1 MNDSF
6 DDGLGQAVGGSYMS
20 LGIQEKSELIFKDI
34 KNSYVFWS
42 IKKSI
47 KDEVVKGK
55 GKPQDISEVIPKLLG
70 DLNLETKIKNKV
82 HEILDKNGYFKD
94 QAQIAVTKFK
104 NCNDLNQLPQYFF
117 DKDYEPLESVATSKR
132 SWSEQLKQKLNT
144 ILRQSRKPYVRPKKE
159 KVVKPKEPVETQVNM
174 GGDADND

>member
-1 MNDSF
+1 
-6 DDGLGQAVGGSYMS
+6 MS
-20 LGIQEKSELIFKDI
+20 LCIQEKSELIFKEI
-34 KNSYVFWS
+34 KNSYLFWS

-47 KDEVVKGK
+47 KEEVVKGNTKAK
-55 GKPQDISEVIPKLLG
+55 GGALSSQDTGEMIPRLLS

-117 DKDYEPLESVATSKR
+117 DKHYEPLESVATAKR
-132 SWSEQLKQKLNT
+132 AWSEQLKKKAESDPKAEQKAIHQT
-144 ILRQSRKPYVRPKKE
+144 
-159 KVVKPKEPVETQVNM
+159 
-174 GGDADND
+174 